1 MRQLLAYT
9 SDYAVTDSRDQ
20 VYGMLGLASET
31 DRLMIERPEY
41 VNHSVETLYP
51 NMVRAF
57 IESRKSLD
65 IICFSELF
73 GRP

>member
-1 MRQLLAYT
+1 
-9 SDYAVTDSRDQ
+9 
-20 VYGMLGLASET
+20 MLGLASET

-41 VNHSVETLYP
+41 VNHSVETLYS

-65 IICFSELF
+65 IICFAELF